1 MQAVIN
7 ARTRASDACLLVG
20 RLGGKLTSNYY
31 SSSPVQMLSHSHTT
45 SIPYGLPSLLTLY
58 TPMELAAGHCR
69 AAELVGCKG
78 CLYLHV
84 QGRIQ
89 TGDGGARGSRGGA
102 RAAGSGQNLPVVRL
116 DAGHRSPRLP
126 QHRPMDELQAAS
138 MAGSW
143 LVLLHCCKHI

>member
-69 AAELVGCKG
+69 AGATRRPRGRACRLQGLPLPPRPGAHPNGGRRSSGFTWRSSCSWERAEL
-78 CLYLHV
+78 
-84 QGRIQ
+84 
-89 TGDGGARGSRGGA
+89 ASS
-102 RAAGSGQNLPVVRL
+102 AAGCGPPLP
-116 DAGHRSPRLP
+116 
-126 QHRPMDELQAAS
+126 AAS
-138 MAGSW
+138 PTPADG
-143 LVLLHCCKHI
+143 